1 MGEICKTGLTYQGVR
16 GRITVALA
24 AMEFARNTCVRLVPR
39 SNETD
44 YVSLFRGNGV
54 GEKTPDYQN
63 GGQLLF
69 SSVIRPF
76 FYLKLNF
83 KVLFHGGSH
92 GGEQK
97 LSLANACDQV
107 GIVIHEFMHALGFWH
122 EQSRIDRDK
131 YVTIRWDNIL
141 PGTENNFQKYT
152 SYVQQTL
159 DEEYDYASLLHY
171 SRRAFSRN
179 SLPTVEPKNLVGNFI
194 IGQRFGFSQT
204 DIRKINKLYNCTDY
218 M

>member
-1 MGEICKTGLTYQGVR
+1 MIVSGVR

-44 YVSLFRGNGV
+44 YVSLFRGNGCYSMV
-54 GEKTPDYQN
+54 G
-63 GGQLLF
+63 
-69 SSVIRPF
+69 RM
-76 FYLKLNF
+76 
-83 KVLFHGGSH
+83 

-131 YVTIRWDNIL
+131 YVTILWDNIL

-179 SLPTVEPKNLVGNFI
+179 SLPTVEPKNIVGNFI
-194 IGQRFGFSQT
+194 IGQRFGFSRT